1 MLMIRGSD
9 SEGNQLDSTN
19 KGGYPTTPQ
28 SSLASYSSI
37 PDVLI
42 GRFTDI
48 VVLYATPLLLLGA
61 QELAGGGSSFRSLLS
76 SCFGLNVAYH
86 SSRRGGCFYH

>member
-48 VVLYATPLLLLGA
+48 VVLYATP
-61 QELAGGGSSFRSLLS
+61 
-76 SCFGLNVAYH
+76 
-86 SSRRGGCFYH
+86 